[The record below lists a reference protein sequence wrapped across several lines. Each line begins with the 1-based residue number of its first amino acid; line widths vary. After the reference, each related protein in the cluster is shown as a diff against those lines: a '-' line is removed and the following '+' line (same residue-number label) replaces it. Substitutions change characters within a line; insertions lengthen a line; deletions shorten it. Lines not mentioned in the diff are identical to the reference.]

1 MRTLLILSLLIV
13 GFGAAEAKKKRVR
26 KVDTGPQWHEIKA
39 PLDAPA
45 EVVGSYA
52 GGCLVGAVAV
62 PPQGEGFE
70 TIRRWRN
77 RYYGHPTLAAW
88 LMEFG
93 RRVQASKLPPVLVGD
108 LSQPIGGRMR
118 NGHRSHQVGLDVDIW
133 FGRPPPERRDHDAHF
148 PSLVDDARETINK
161 AVFAPEHVSVLQL
174 AAAAPEVDR
183 VFVNWV
189 IKAELCKLPEG
200 ERAWLHKIRPW
211 YGHDSHFHVRLRC
224 PDDSP
229 ACRAQSPLPKGDG
242 CGEEQWFSRAA
253 TAERKQQAKAG
264 KVAKNPPKGR
274 RPGHTDSTRA
284 RCAEVLAA
292 AARPVEAVATAR
304 KKPGHGGG
312 GRAPATTK

>member
-1 MRTLLILSLLIV
+1 MRTLLAISV
-13 GFGAAEAKKKRVR
+13 VVVAFGAAEAKKKRAP
-26 KVDTGPQWHEIKA
+26 KVEAGPQWHQVQV

-52 GGCLVGAVAV
+52 GGCLVGAVPV
-62 PPQGEGFE
+62 PAEGPGFE

-77 RYYGHPTLAAW
+77 RFYAHPTLATW
-88 LMEFG
+88 LAEFG
-93 RRVQASKLPPVLVGD
+93 HHVQATELPPVLVGD
-108 LSQPIGGRMR
+108 ISQPVGGRMR

-133 FGRPPPERRDHDAHF
+133 FGRPPPERRDQDAAF
-148 PSLVDDARETINK
+148 VSLVDGPREAINK
-161 AVFAPEHVSVLQL
+161 AVFAPEHVSVLKL

-224 PDDSP
+224 PADSP

-242 CGEEQWFSRAA
+242 CGEERWFSREAA
-253 TAERKQQAKAG
+253 AKRKEATRAGKLAKAPRKGG
-264 KVAKNPPKGR
+264 K
-274 RPGHTDSTRA
+274 PGHSDTTRA
-284 RCAEVLAA
+284 RCSEILAA
-292 AARPVEAVATAR
+292 AAKPAEAVATAR
-304 KKPGHGGG
+304 KKPGHGGA